1 MVLIIFYFV
10 LIAQIGAKVEIENK
24 LPQMSLKMLNG
35 KPTDVSSFLE
45 DGPILIAFWA
55 TWCAPCVKE
64 MKYLDKF
71 NKKYAESG
79 LQVISI
85 NTDTPRSLS
94 KVKSFV
100 KSRKYSFNVL
110 LDPKSEYIRKAGGN
124 ILPYVLLVNKDGTIF
139 KRHMGYNPGD
149 EITLEKEILEMISLN
164 SSDEDSEKTVN
175 EEKDLKS
182 TDEKS
187 DEKSDKESIS
197 K

>member
-1 MVLIIFYFV
+1 MKKMMFTILFLF
-10 LIAQIGAKVEIENK
+10 LIANIGAKVEIENK
-24 LPQMSLKMLNG
+24 LPKMSLKMLNG

-64 MKYLDKF
+64 LKYLDKF

-79 LQVISI
+79 LQIISI

-100 KSRKYSFNVL
+100 KSRGYSFNIL
-110 LDPKSEYIRKAGGN
+110 LDPKSEYIRKAGGKV
-124 ILPYVLLVNKDGTIF
+124 LPYLLLVNTDGTIF

-149 EITLEKEILEMISLN
+149 EITLEKEILEMIALN
-164 SSDEDSEKTVN
+164 SADEDSKEIVN
-175 EEKDLKS
+175 EEEDLKS

-187 DEKSDKESIS
+187 DEAPIS
-197 K
+197 E